1 MGLGRAWPPVIRCQ
15 LVDYP
20 ACWNEGIDQSHMRK
34 AAMVVLVVIASLPL
48 LIGYWLFIPIVA
60 AVLIAIPIYLEKPVS
75 QLAQKATKI
84 TKMIAVGLAVLV
96 ALGFIF
102 WSPSKP
108 QRSSA
113 ASRLNTLVS
122 RLPGSTTIAG
132 LNMGLL
138 EADMLSLRSALQRQ
152 RQQVSVI
159 GGGLSLRDVAKAEYD
174 SQVPG
179 SRDEKLQDSL
189 SKFADAFRPRP
200 DFRPENPDQLENH
213 LNKAAEAIDALENT
227 ANDSK
232 FADTQQIRRFIEGI
246 PDALRSFELDPLYYA
261 VTDLQDRLNSSLKVE
276 MGIESLFT
284 VTYDRKNDTLI
295 SEQDN
300 LLKLSNNR
308 ASYVNVTG
316 FFSSADGR
324 LGPGLTEEVFIQEEA
339 SAEQKISSKEPV
351 YRLRMSS
358 GSIRIGKRVRMSNA
372 SQPIS
377 PGKLPLQFTAV
388 QINWPLPSKHAVT
401 LGIQEHGNPNIT
413 WPFVVSID
421 NSPDAALSRI
431 VVPRYSFY
439 YSDPGIDKVTTTA
452 TSDELTP
459 GSVGKLSRLFPGS
472 RETIRIELA
481 PSYLSNSP
489 SQKFKEYLVTENLLA
504 GSIIWLITV
513 IGLGALKG
521 KS

>member
-1 MGLGRAWPPVIRCQ
+1 M
-15 LVDYP
+15 
-20 ACWNEGIDQSHMRK
+20 CWNEGTNDSYMRK
-34 AAMVVLVVIASLPL
+34 AATVVLVIIASLPL
-48 LIGYWLFIPIVA
+48 LIGYWLFVPIIA
-60 AVLIAIPIYLEKPVS
+60 AVLIVIPIYLGKPVS

-84 TKMIAVGLAVLV
+84 TKMIAVSLAVLV
-96 ALGFIF
+96 AFGFIF

-108 QRSSA
+108 QRSSS
-113 ASRLNTLVS
+113 ASKLNTLVS
-122 RLPGSTTIAG
+122 RLPGSTTTAES
-132 LNMGLL
+132 NMGLL

-159 GGGLSLRDVAKAEYD
+159 RRGLGLRDVAKAEYD

-189 SKFADAFRPRP
+189 KEFGKAFEPRQ
-200 DFRPENPDQLENH
+200 DFRPENPDQLESH
-213 LNKAAEAIDALENT
+213 LTKALAAINALEST
-227 ANDSK
+227 ANDSN
-232 FADTQQIRRFIEGI
+232 FTDTQQIRRFIEGI

-261 VTDLQDRLNSSLKVE
+261 VTGLQDRLNSSLKVE
-276 MGIESLFT
+276 LGIESLFT

-308 ASYVNVTG
+308 ASYVDVTG

-324 LGPGLTEEVFIQEEA
+324 LGPGLNEEVFIQEEA

-351 YRLRMSS
+351 YRLRMSA
-358 GSIRIGKRVRMSNA
+358 GSIRIGKRVRLSNA

-388 QINWPLPSKHAVT
+388 QIVWPLPPKHAVT
-401 LGIQEHGNPNIT
+401 LGIQEHGNPNVA

-421 NSPDAALSRI
+421 NPPDAALSRI

-452 TSDELTP
+452 TSDELAP
-459 GSVGKLSRLFPGS
+459 GSVGNLSRLFPGS
-472 RETIRIELA
+472 PQTIRVELA
-481 PSYLSNSP
+481 PRYLSNSP

-521 KS
+521 